1 MASPGRQLSEELSLD
16 GALKYDGRDVG
27 AALPSEVWVTSGSK
41 RTFRAWSEGN
51 TLRVAAG
58 GDAAAAPSGAVV
70 VQFRTP

>member
-1 MASPGRQLSEELSLD
+1 MASPGRQPEELSLD
-16 GALKYDGRDVG
+16 SALKYDGRDVG

-58 GDAAAAPSGAVV
+58 FVRSVGLPINS
-70 VQFRTP
+70 QR